1 MPLRRV
7 SVLGGSDPAARAE
20 HLEAAS
26 QLGRLFAESEIT
38 LIYDGSAEGPIGALA
53 AALNEANGLALSVV
67 PQELGER
74 SDGLLALPGG
84 PEGLEELLARCL
96 ASTAEAEKPCGLLNT
111 GDYFTGLLE
120 AVPDEVVERFV
131 RETQR
136 GRLIVNR
143 DPAELLRA
151 MGDYRPPETRRPAL

>member
-1 MPLRRV
+1 MDQP
-7 SVLGGSDPAARAE
+7 
-20 HLEAAS
+20 
-26 QLGRLFAESEIT
+26 
-38 LIYDGSAEGPIGALA
+38 
-53 AALNEANGLALSVV
+53 
-67 PQELGER
+67 
-74 SDGLLALPGG
+74 
-84 PEGLEELLARCL
+84 
-96 ASTAEAEKPCGLLNT
+96 KPCGLLNT